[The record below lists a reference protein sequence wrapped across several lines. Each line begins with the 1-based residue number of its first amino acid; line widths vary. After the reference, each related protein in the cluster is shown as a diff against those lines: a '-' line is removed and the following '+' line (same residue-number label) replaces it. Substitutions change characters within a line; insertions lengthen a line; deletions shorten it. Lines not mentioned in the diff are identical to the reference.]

1 MSALSGGRHHGSDRG
16 VAPDWRGRCRCGCR
30 SGGELRGG
38 LLS

>member
-1 MSALSGGRHHGSDRG
+1 MSALSGGHHRDSDHE
-16 VAPDWRGRCRCGCR
+16 VVPDWQGRYRCGCR